1 MNVNL
6 IGVPIYLGSDKK
18 GVNLGPEILRER
30 DIISIIK
37 KNNHTVYDLGNIYVR
52 EVSEDKK
59 FSAHA
64 KMKYI
69 DTIIEVNTNLAH
81 QVYTS
86 LQAGCFPFVI
96 GGDHSLGL
104 GSIAG
109 SSRLY
114 KDIAVIWI
122 DAHGDINTFETSPT
136 GNVHG
141 MPLAAAMGFGYP
153 QLVNLYYEGIKVK
166 KENVFIIGCRDL
178 DEGEK
183 KLIKELNLNVW
194 TTNDILEKGCES
206 VTADLISKLKQCS
219 AEHFHVSFDIDC
231 LDKALVPGTG
241 TPVSHGL
248 YVSEAKCILKSVVET
263 KLVNSMDFV
272 ELNSVLDKENKTVDT
287 AIDLID
293 WVFKYLQP

>member
-6 IGVPIYLGSDKK
+6 IGVPIHLGSDRK

-30 DIISIIK
+30 GIINIIK
-37 KNNHTVYDLGNIYVR
+37 KNNHTVYDLGNIHVR
-52 EVSEDKK
+52 EVNEEEK
-59 FSAHA
+59 FSAHN

-81 QVYTS
+81 EVYTS
-86 LQAGCFPFVI
+86 LYSGSFPFVI

-104 GSIAG
+104 GSISGA
-109 SSRLY
+109 SKLFQ
-114 KDIAVIWI
+114 DLAVVWI

-141 MPLAAAMGFGYP
+141 MPLAAAMGLGYP
-153 QLVNLYYEGIKVK
+153 PLVNLYYEGIKVK
-166 KENVFIIGCRDL
+166 KENVFIFGCRDL

-183 KLIKELNLNVW
+183 KIIKDMNLKVW
-194 TTNDILEKGCES
+194 TTNDIVEKGCEE
-206 VTADLISKLKQCS
+206 VTNDFVSKLIQCN
-219 AEHFHVSFDIDC
+219 AKHVHLSFDIDC

-241 TPVSHGL
+241 TPVSQGL
-248 YVSEAKCILKSVVET
+248 YVSEVKCLLKSILET
-263 KLVNSMDFV
+263 KLVCSMDFV
-272 ELNSVLDKENKTVDT
+272 ELNSMLDKDNKTVDT

-293 WVFKYLQP
+293 WVFKYLQH

>member
-30 DIISIIK
+30 DIIKIIK

-86 LQAGCFPFVI
+86 LQSGCFPFVI

-109 SSRLY
+109 SSKLY

-153 QLVNLYYEGIKVK
+153 QLVNLYYKGIKVK

-183 KLIKELNLNVW
+183 KLIKELNLKVW
-194 TTNDILEKGCES
+194 TTNDILEKGCEA
-206 VTADLISKLKQCS
+206 VTADLISKLKQCN

-272 ELNSVLDKENKTVDT
+272 ELNSILDKENKTVDT